1 MAQQVEIEP
10 TPTSITDLDHDHD
23 HNVIATRRLLQ
34 AATRATGYLAGYDDG
49 VNDCLRWLQ
58 VQAPTVMAGLI
69 AAIQLNAEVSKSPIK
84 VAEEFLSA
92 ASKPEVAQP

>member
-1 MAQQVEIEP
+1 MGLNEDLGDRENIGSASLVMA
-10 TPTSITDLDHDHD
+10 H
-23 HNVIATRRLLQ
+23 TRRLLQ
-34 AATRATGYLAGYDDG
+34 AATRATGYLEGYDDG

-58 VQAPTVMAGLI
+58 VQAPTVMAGLV

-84 VAEEFLSA
+84 VAEEFLSV

>member
-10 TPTSITDLDHDHD
+10 TPTSITDLDHD

-34 AATRATGYLAGYDDG
+34 AATRATGYLEGYDDG

-58 VQAPTVMAGLI
+58 VQAPTVMAGLV

-84 VAEEFLSA
+84 VAEDFLSG